1 MRFLTAI
8 TVALFAGMPTA
19 QAACTLADIADNWT
33 TSQTATLEICGL
45 RFYTNGKLVGT
56 CRTYKS
62 NGEVASAVT
71 VFGTIAVDAASCS
84 VRGTIRE
91 GENGTRRVFE
101 GNMTEDKAIIVGTI
115 KRRSGFI
122 AYRNLVD

>member
-45 RFYTNGKLVGT
+45 RFYETGKLVGT
-56 CRTYKS
+56 CRTYNS
-62 NGEVASAVT
+62 NGRVNSAVT
-71 VFGTIAVDAASCS
+71 VFGTIAIDADSCS
-84 VRGTIRE
+84 VNGTIRE
-91 GENGTRRVFE
+91 GESGKPRVFE

-115 KRRSGFI
+115 KRRTGFI
-122 AYRNLVD
+122 AYRNLAD